1 MKKILYILFIFIS
14 YYIMFNNNLNYI
26 SNEKFINDINNNTEF
41 YKINDVICYYDNTKS
56 NFFVSN
62 YNCSPN
68 IRLNLTTINTFTN
81 NVTKYTEGN
90 YNILNSL
97 LYLLLPL
104 FVLITII
111 KRTLSSKLV
120 NNFSDIIVK
129 NDIDKNI
136 TIDNF
141 IGCNNIKKDINEV
154 ILQIKNNNL
163 FLENNCNLPKG
174 ILLLGPPGCGKTHL
188 VKTIINSTGINY
200 IFTSGSDI
208 NKIFV
213 GSGSMMIDN
222 LFTNA
227 RNNKPCIIFIDEA
240 DTIIKARQHV
250 EVSST
255 TTEFGSTLCKLLAE
269 LDSLKTESDIIVIF
283 ATNMNEQFIDKAL
296 LRSGRVDKI
305 IYINEPIYEER
316 IQLFK
321 MYLDK
326 LINDNIDLNKIAK
339 ISYGL
344 TGADV
349 KKIINSIKI
358 KKINK
363 YLNDNVN
370 KVDETNII
378 NKISEVKD
386 KDFKLKIKDLYKK
399 IIYKNNKKDVIENN
413 DITNNKLLIEITT
426 KDISEEIDRCILGLE
441 REKKINNENRKLIAY
456 HETGHAIMS
465 FLLKDTILPTKVCI
479 SITSKTLGYTM
490 YHNDEEDI
498 ILNSSLNNLL
508 RQIMILYS
516 GRCAEKKFMNEV
528 TCGAEDDYSKAR
540 KLLKRILMNGML
552 LNELNYVET
561 DYRNEIKVPDFIEK
575 IMNIINKL
583 LIDKINNLFEKNKL
597 LINKIAKIIII
608 NGSITDDEI
617 KQIFI
622 DNNMVNRISSIDI
635 NHVRNEI
642 IKNIEKI
649 EKKIEKIKSK

>member
-14 YYIMFNNNLNYI
+14 YYIMFNNNFNYI
-26 SNEKFINDINNNTEF
+26 SNEKFINDIDNNTEF
-41 YKINDVICYYDNTKS
+41 YKINDVICYYDNTNS
-56 NFFVSN
+56 NFFISN

-90 YNILNSL
+90 YNILNLL
-97 LYLLLPL
+97 LYLLLGL
-104 FVLITII
+104 FILITFI
-111 KRTLSSKLV
+111 KRTISSKLV

-129 NDIDKNI
+129 NDMDKNI

-141 IGCNNIKKDINEV
+141 VGCNNIKKDINEV

-163 FLENNCNLPKG
+163 FLENKCNLPKG

-255 TTEFGSTLCKLLAE
+255 STEFGSTLCKLLAE

-283 ATNMNEQFIDKAL
+283 ASNMNEQFIDKAL

-316 IQLFK
+316 IELFK

-363 YLNDNVN
+363 FLNDNVN
-370 KVDETNII
+370 KIDETNII
-378 NKISEVKD
+378 NEISED
-386 KDFKLKIKDLYKK
+386 KDFKLKIKELYKK
-399 IIYKNNKKDVIENN
+399 IINKKKDVIENKE
-413 DITNNKLLIEITT
+413 IINNKCTIDITT

-465 FLLKDTILPTKVCI
+465 FLLKDTILPTKICI

-608 NGSITDDEI
+608 NGYTTDDEI

-622 DNNMVNRISSIDI
+622 ENNMVNRISSIDI
-635 NHVRNEI
+635 KNIHNEI

-649 EKKIEKIKSK
+649 EKIEKIKSK

>member
-1 MKKILYILFIFIS
+1 MKKILYILFIF
-14 YYIMFNNNLNYI
+14 YFFYINFSNNFNYI
-26 SNEKFINDINNNTEF
+26 SNEKFINEINNNTEF
-41 YKINDVICYYDNTKS
+41 YKIKDDICYYDNKNS
-56 NFFVSN
+56 NFFISN

-68 IRLNLTTINTFTN
+68 IRLNFTIIDTFYN
-81 NVTKYTEGN
+81 NVIKFQEGN
-90 YNILNSL
+90 NILNSL
-97 LYLLLPL
+97 LYLLLP
-104 FVLITII
+104 FLILII
-111 KRTLSSKLV
+111 FLKKSLSSKLV
-120 NNFSDIIVK
+120 NNLNDIVVK
-129 NDIDKNI
+129 KDIDKNI

-222 LFTNA
+222 IFNNA
-227 RNNKPCIIFIDEA
+227 RSNKPCVIFIDEA

-269 LDSLKTESDIIVIF
+269 LDSLKTENDIIVIL
-283 ATNMNEQFIDKAL
+283 ATNMNEQYIDKAL

-305 IYINEPIYEER
+305 IYINEPIYDER
-316 IQLFK
+316 KDLFK
-321 MYLDK
+321 MYLEK
-326 LINDNIDLNKIAK
+326 LINDNIDLDKIAK

-363 YLNDNVN
+363 FLID
-370 KVDETNII
+370 
-378 NKISEVKD
+378 NKIEEEINTNKINE
-386 KDFKLKIKDLYKK
+386 IKDINLKLRIKEFLKK
-399 IIYKNNKKDVIENN
+399 IFYREKEKIVELKDDEKK
-413 DITNNKLLIEITT
+413 KCLIDITT

-441 REKKINNENRKLIAY
+441 REKKINNKNRELIAF

-552 LNELNYVET
+552 LSELNYVEI
-561 DYRNEIKVPDFIEK
+561 DNLDKIKVPDFIEK
-575 IMNIINKL
+575 IINILNKILINRINIL
-583 LIDKINNLFEKNKL
+583 LEKNKI
-597 LINKIAKIIII
+597 LIYKIADVIIL
-608 NGSITDDEI
+608 NGYITDDEI

-622 DNNMVNRISSIDI
+622 ENNMVNRISSIDI
-635 NHVRNEI
+635 KNVLNEI
-642 IKNIEKI
+642 IYNIKKNDKI
-649 EKKIEKIKSK
+649 DKKKKIKSK

>member
-1 MKKILYILFIFIS
+1 MKKILYIFFIFIS
-14 YYIMFNNNLNYI
+14 YFFMFNNYFNYI
-26 SNEKFINDINNNTEF
+26 SNEKFINEINNETEF
-41 YKINDVICYYDNTKS
+41 YKFNDVICYYDNITS
-56 NFFVSN
+56 NFFTSN

-68 IRLNLTTINTFTN
+68 IIPNITTINTFTN
-81 NVTKYTEGN
+81 NVIKYTEKN
-90 YNILNSL
+90 YNIFNLFQ
-97 LYLLLPL
+97 YLLPL
-104 FVLITII
+104 IIFVGFIRKNISTKLA
-111 KRTLSSKLV
+111 SSF
-120 NNFSDIIVK
+120 NDIIVK
-129 NDIDKNI
+129 SDVEKNI

-163 FLENNCNLPKG
+163 FVENNCNLPKG

-255 TTEFGSTLCKLLAE
+255 STEFGSTLCKLLAE

-283 ATNMNEQFIDKAL
+283 ASNMNENFIDKAL

-305 IYINEPIYEER
+305 IYINEPIFDER

-363 YLNDNVN
+363 FLNDNI
-370 KVDETNII
+370 KELDETN
-378 NKISEVKD
+378 
-386 KDFKLKIKDLYKK
+386 
-399 IIYKNNKKDVIENN
+399 KNN
-413 DITNNKLLIEITT
+413 
-426 KDISEEIDRCILGLE
+426 
-441 REKKINNENRKLIAY
+441 
-456 HETGHAIMS
+456 
-465 FLLKDTILPTKVCI
+465 
-479 SITSKTLGYTM
+479 
-490 YHNDEEDI
+490 
-498 ILNSSLNNLL
+498 
-508 RQIMILYS
+508 
-516 GRCAEKKFMNEV
+516 
-528 TCGAEDDYSKAR
+528 
-540 KLLKRILMNGML
+540 
-552 LNELNYVET
+552 
-561 DYRNEIKVPDFIEK
+561 
-575 IMNIINKL
+575 
-583 LIDKINNLFEKNKL
+583 
-597 LINKIAKIIII
+597 
-608 NGSITDDEI
+608 
-617 KQIFI
+617 
-622 DNNMVNRISSIDI
+622 
-635 NHVRNEI
+635 
-642 IKNIEKI
+642 
-649 EKKIEKIKSK
+649 

>member
-1 MKKILYILFIFIS
+1 
-14 YYIMFNNNLNYI
+14 MFNNYFNYI
-26 SNEKFINDINNNTEF
+26 SNEKFINEINNETEF
-41 YKINDVICYYDNTKS
+41 YKINDVLCYYDNNTS
-56 NFFVSN
+56 NFFTSN

-68 IRLNLTTINTFTN
+68 IIPNITTINTFTN
-81 NVTKYTEGN
+81 NVIKYTKN
-90 YNILNSL
+90 NSNNFNL
-97 LYLLLPL
+97 FSYLLPL
-104 FVLITII
+104 IIFVGFIRKNISTKLA
-111 KRTLSSKLV
+111 SSF
-120 NNFSDIIVK
+120 NDIIVK
-129 NDIDKNI
+129 NDVEKNI

-154 ILQIKNNNL
+154 ILQIKNNSL
-163 FLENNCNLPKG
+163 FVENNCHLPKG

-255 TTEFGSTLCKLLAE
+255 STEFGSTLCKLLAE

-283 ATNMNEQFIDKAL
+283 ASNMNENFIDKAL

-305 IYINEPIYEER
+305 IYINEPIFDER

-363 YLNDNVN
+363 FLNDNI
-370 KVDETNII
+370 KELDETDKN
-378 NKISEVKD
+378 NEISEIKD
-386 KDFKLKIKDLYKK
+386 NSFKSKIKKLYEK
-399 IIYKNNKKDVIENN
+399 IIYRNNKKDIIENK
-413 DITNNKLLIEITT
+413 DIVNNKCIIDITT
-426 KDISEEIDRCILGLE
+426 KDISDEIDICILGLE
-441 REKKINNENRKLIAY
+441 REKKINNKNRKLIAY

-465 FLLKDTILPTKVCI
+465 FLLKDTILPTKICI
-479 SITSKTLGYTM
+479 SITSKTFGYTM

-528 TCGAEDDYSKAR
+528 TCGAEDDYLKAR
-540 KLLKRILMNGML
+540 KILKRILMNGML
-552 LNELNYVET
+552 LEELNYVET
-561 DYRNEIKVPDFIEK
+561 DNKNEIKVPEKIEN

-597 LINKIAKIIII
+597 LIDKIAEIII
-608 NGSITDDEI
+608 NNGSTTDDEI

-622 DNNMVNRISSIDI
+622 ENNMKNKIHSIDI
-635 NHVRNEI
+635 KMIYNEI

-649 EKKIEKIKSK
+649 DKIEKNKI